1 MLFTIFL
8 QQQWKESTRSS
19 IWQRNLA
26 TNIFIGFFLL
36 LMMGYLLMLGIFI
49 DPILRKLYPDDDP
62 VTIFN
67 GIIIYYFGFDLLI
80 RYLMQALPTFTIESY
95 LHLPIRKRT
104 MVHFVIS
111 KSIFHPLNFLPL
123 LVFVPFAL
131 QTVASSYSHLSTIA
145 WILAVIFLIFNNNF
159 LATYLKRQ
167 LVSKPLITLLAG
179 LFLIALAVLDHFGF
193 ITLSAVSSYFF
204 SLLLRNPLL
213 TLLPVLLV
221 LTSYNLNFLL
231 LKSKLYPEEI
241 IKRKSYHVQD
251 IPRIKYLTSMG
262 LTGDLVMLDMKLWWR
277 HKRTRTIL
285 YMFPIFIL
293 YGFFFYPSP
302 EYQGLKAIPMLIF
315 VGIFMTGGMTMN
327 YLNYA
332 FGYESNHFDGIL
344 TSRVDMDLYIKAKL
358 SIGMLISTICF
369 IITIPYLFFNIEI
382 LLINFVTYL
391 FNLGFL
397 SYLLM
402 YMATYNK
409 KRMDLSK
416 GSSFNYQG
424 VGAANW
430 LVMLPAFLMPILIYV
445 PFWLLGNRY
454 AGFAAIGFIGIIGLL
469 TRKYWVKAIERNFY
483 RRKYIMASGFREG
496 G

>member
-8 QQQWKESTRSS
+8 QQQWKETTRSS
-19 IWQRNLA
+19 IWQRNVA

-49 DPILRKLYPDDDP
+49 DPILRQIFPDDDP
-62 VTIFN
+62 VVVFN
-67 GIIIYYFGFDLLI
+67 GIIMYYLGFDLLI
-80 RYLMQALPTFTIESY
+80 RYLMQSLPTFAVESY

-123 LVFVPFAL
+123 LVFLPFAMN
-131 QTVASSYSHLSTIA
+131 TIAPSYSSLSTFA
-145 WILAVIFLIFNNNF
+145 WILTVIFLIFNNNF

-179 LFLIALAVLDHFGF
+179 LILISIAVLDHFGF
-193 ITLSAVSSYFF
+193 IKLSAVSTYFF
-204 SLLLRNPLL
+204 SLLLRNPVLIF
-213 TLLPVLLV
+213 LPVLLV
-221 LTSYNLNFLL
+221 LSSYSLNYFL

-277 HKRTRTIL
+277 HKRTRSIL

-302 EYQGLKAIPMLIF
+302 EYQGAKAIPMLIF

-332 FGYESNHFDGIL
+332 FGYESNHFDGLL

-369 IITIPYLFFNIEI
+369 IITIPYLFFDPKI

-397 SYLLM
+397 SYLLL

-409 KRMDLSK
+409 KRMDLSE

-430 LVMLPAFLMPILIYV
+430 LVMLPAFLLPILIYI
-445 PFWLLGNRY
+445 PFWLLGYPY
-454 AGFAAIGFIGIIGLL
+454 AGFATIGLIGVIGLL
-469 TRKYWVKAIERNFY
+469 SRKYWVKVIEKNFY
-483 RRKYIMASGFREG
+483 KRKYIMADGFREG

>member
-26 TNIFIGFFLL
+26 TNIFIGFFLF
-36 LMMGYLLMLGIFI
+36 LMMGYLLMLGILI
-49 DPILRKLYPDDDP
+49 DPILRKIFPDDDP
-62 VTIFN
+62 VAIFN
-67 GIIIYYFGFDLLI
+67 GVIIYYLGFDLLI
-80 RYLMQALPTFTIESY
+80 RYLMQSLPTFAIESY

-104 MVHFVIS
+104 MVHFVIT
-111 KSIFHPLNFLPL
+111 KSVFHPLNFLPL
-123 LVFVPFAL
+123 LVFVPFAINSI
-131 QTVASSYSHLSTIA
+131 APAYNALSTLA
-145 WILAVIFLIFNNNF
+145 WILTVIFLIFNNNF

-179 LFLIALAVLDHFGF
+179 LILIFLAVLDHFS
-193 ITLSAVSSYFF
+193 IIKLSLISTYFF
-204 SLLLRNPLL
+204 YVLLQHPIL
-213 TLLPVLLV
+213 TSIPVLLI
-221 LTSYNLNFLL
+221 LSSYSLNYFL

-241 IKRKSYHVQD
+241 IKRKSYDVQD
-251 IPRIKYLTSMG
+251 IPRIKYLTSLG

-277 HKRTRTIL
+277 HKRTRSVL

-293 YGFFFYPSP
+293 YGFFFYPMP
-302 EYQGLKAIPMLIF
+302 EYKDSPMLIF
-315 VGIFMTGGMTMN
+315 VGIFMSGGMTMN

-344 TSRVDMDLYIKAKL
+344 TSRIDMDLYIRAKL
-358 SIGMLISTICF
+358 SIGMLITTVCF
-369 IITIPYLFFNIEI
+369 IITIPYLFFDINI

-391 FNLGFL
+391 FNMGFI
-397 SYLLM
+397 SYMLI

-409 KRMDLSK
+409 KRMDLNK
-416 GSSFNYQG
+416 GASFNYQG

-430 LVMLPAFLMPILIYV
+430 LVMIPAFFLPVLIFI
-445 PFWLLGNRY
+445 PFWALGYRY
-454 AGFAAIGFIGIIGLL
+454 AGFAVIGLIGLL
-469 TRKYWVKAIERNFY
+469 GLLSRKYWVKTIERNFY
-483 RRKYIMASGFREG
+483 RRKYIMAGGFREG

>member
-1 MLFTIFL
+1 MLFKIFL

-49 DPILRKLYPDDDP
+49 DPIIRKLFPDEDP
-62 VTIFN
+62 ISIFN
-67 GIIIYYFGFDLLI
+67 GIIIYYLGFDLLV
-80 RYLMQALPTFTIESY
+80 RYLMQSLPTFAIESY

-123 LVFVPFAL
+123 LVFVPFAINSI
-131 QTVASSYSHLSTIA
+131 ASAYNGISTLA
-145 WILAVIFLIFNNNF
+145 WILTVIFLIFNNNF

-179 LFLIALAVLDHFGF
+179 VILISLAVLDHFSIIKLSF
-193 ITLSAVSSYFF
+193 ISTYFFYLLLQNPVLALLTVLLFLSSY
-204 SLLLRNPLL
+204 S
-213 TLLPVLLV
+213 
-221 LTSYNLNFLL
+221 LNFFL

-241 IKRKSYHVQD
+241 IKRKSYQVQD

-302 EYQGLKAIPMLIF
+302 TYKESIGMLIF
-315 VGIFMTGGMTMN
+315 VGTFMTGGMTMN

-332 FGYESNHFDGIL
+332 FGYESNHFDGML
-344 TSRVDMDLYIKAKL
+344 TSRVDMDLYIKAKI

-369 IITIPYLFFNIEI
+369 IITIPYFLFDIEI

-391 FNLGFL
+391 FNLGFI
-397 SYLLM
+397 SYVLM

-416 GSSFNYQG
+416 SSSFNYQG
-424 VGAANW
+424 VGASNW
-430 LVMLPAFLMPILIYV
+430 LVLLPAFLLPILIYV

-469 TRKYWVKAIERNFY
+469 TRKYWVKTIERNFY
-483 RRKYIMASGFREG
+483 RRKYIMADGFREG

>member
-1 MLFTIFL
+1 
-8 QQQWKESTRSS
+8 
-19 IWQRNLA
+19 
-26 TNIFIGFFLL
+26 
-36 LMMGYLLMLGIFI
+36 
-49 DPILRKLYPDDDP
+49 
-62 VTIFN
+62 
-67 GIIIYYFGFDLLI
+67 
-80 RYLMQALPTFTIESY
+80 
-95 LHLPIRKRT
+95 
-104 MVHFVIS
+104 MVHFVIT

-123 LVFVPFAL
+123 LVFVPFAIRS
-131 QTVASSYSHLSTIA
+131 VATANSSISTAA
-145 WILAVIFLIFNNNF
+145 WILSVIFLIFNNNF

-179 LFLIALAVLDHFGF
+179 VVLISLAVLDHFG
-193 ITLSAVSSYFF
+193 IIKLSVVSSAFF
-204 SLLLRNPLL
+204 TVLLKNPVL
-213 TLLPVLLV
+213 TFLTVLLV
-221 LTSYNLNFLL
+221 LLSYSLNFFL
-231 LKSKLYPEEI
+231 LKGKLYPEEI

-251 IPRIKYLTSMG
+251 IPRIKYLTSLG

-293 YGFFFYPSP
+293 YGFFFYPNP
-302 EYQGLKAIPMLIF
+302 QYKEATTMFLF
-315 VGIFMTGGMTMN
+315 VGTFMTGGMTMN

-358 SIGMLISTICF
+358 SIGMLISTVCF
-369 IITIPYLFFNIEI
+369 ILTIPYLFFNVEI

-391 FNLGFL
+391 FNLGFI
-397 SYLLM
+397 SYVLI

-430 LVMLPAFLMPILIYV
+430 LVLLPAFLMPILIYL
-445 PFWLLGNRY
+445 PFGLLGYRY
-454 AGFAAIGFIGIIGLL
+454 AGFAVIGFIGIIGLL
-469 TRKYWVKAIERNFY
+469 TRKYWVKTIERNFY
-483 RRKYIMASGFREG
+483 RRKYIMADGFREG

>member
-1 MLFTIFL
+1 MLFKIFL
-8 QQQWKESTRSS
+8 EQQWKENTRSS

-36 LMMGYLLMLGIFI
+36 LMMGYLLMLGILI
-49 DPILRKLYPDDDP
+49 DPILRKIFPDDDP
-62 VTIFN
+62 IIIFN
-67 GIIIYYFGFDLLI
+67 GIIVYYLGFDVLV
-80 RYLMQALPTFTIESY
+80 RYLMQSLPTFAIESY

-111 KSIFHPLNFLPL
+111 KSVFHPLNFLPL
-123 LVFVPFAL
+123 LVFIPFAL
-131 QTVASSYSHLSTIA
+131 RSLAPAYSSLSTVAWVI
-145 WILAVIFLIFNNNF
+145 AVIFLIFNNNF

-179 LFLIALAVLDHFGF
+179 VVLIALAVIDHFGF
-193 ITLSAVSSYFF
+193 IKLTAVSSAFF
-204 SLLLRNPLL
+204 AALLKYPVL
-213 TLLPVLLV
+213 TALPVLLV
-221 LTSYNLNFLL
+221 LSSYSLNFFL

-251 IPRIKYLTSMG
+251 IPRIKYLTSLG

-277 HKRTRTIL
+277 HKRTRTML

-293 YGFFFYPSP
+293 YGFMFYPMP
-302 EYQGLKAIPMLIF
+302 QYHNEIGWLIF
-315 VGIFMTGGMTMN
+315 VGTFMTGGMTMN
-327 YLNYA
+327 YLNYV

-344 TSRVDMDLYIKAKL
+344 TSRVDMDMYIKAKL

-369 IITIPYLFFNIEI
+369 IITIPYLFFDLEI

-391 FNLGFL
+391 FNLGFI
-397 SYLLM
+397 SYVLI

-430 LVMLPAFLMPILIYV
+430 LVLLPAFVLPILIYA
-445 PFWLLGNRY
+445 PFGLMGYRY
-454 AGFAAIGFIGIIGLL
+454 AGLAAIGFIGIIGLL

-483 RRKYIMASGFREG
+483 KRKYIMADGFREG

>member
-1 MLFTIFL
+1 MIFTIFL

-49 DPILRKLYPDDDP
+49 EPILEKIFPDDDP

-67 GIIIYYFGFDLLI
+67 GIIIYYLGFDLLI
-80 RYLMQALPTFTIESY
+80 RYLMQSLPTFAIESY

-123 LVFVPFAL
+123 LVFVPFAIR
-131 QTVASSYSHLSTIA
+131 AIA
-145 WILAVIFLIFNNNF
+145 PAHNNTAAIIWLVAVICLIFNNNF

-167 LVSKPLITLLAG
+167 LVSKPLITLFAG
-179 LFLIALAVLDHFGF
+179 LILISLAVLDHFGF
-193 ITLSAVSSYFF
+193 IKLSAVSSGFF
-204 SLLLRNPLL
+204 SILLKNPIL
-213 TLLPVLLV
+213 TSLTVLLV
-221 LTSYNLNFLL
+221 LSSYSLNYFL

-241 IKRKSYHVQD
+241 IKRKSYDVQD
-251 IPRIKYLTSMG
+251 IPQIKYLTSLG
-262 LTGDLVMLDMKLWWR
+262 LTGDLVMLDIKLWWR

-302 EYQGLKAIPMLIF
+302 QYKEAVGMFIF
-315 VGIFMTGGMTMN
+315 VGTFMTGGMTMN

-332 FGYESNHFDGIL
+332 FGYESNHFDGLL
-344 TSRVDMDLYIKAKL
+344 TSKVDMDLYIKAKL

-369 IITIPYLFFNIEI
+369 VLTIPYLFFGFKI

-391 FNLGFL
+391 FNLGFI
-397 SYLLM
+397 SYVLM

-424 VGAANW
+424 VGASNW
-430 LVMLPAFLMPILIYV
+430 LVLLPAFLLPLIIYI
-445 PFWLLGNRY
+445 PFWLLGY
-454 AGFAAIGFIGIIGLL
+454 PYIGFSAIGLIGIIGLL
-469 TRKYWVKAIERNFY
+469 TRKFWVKTIEKNFY
-483 RRKYIMASGFREG
+483 KRKYIMADGFREG
-496 G
+496 S

>member
-36 LMMGYLLMLGIFI
+36 LMMGYLLMLGFFI
-49 DPILRKLYPDDDP
+49 DPILRKIFPDDDP
-62 VTIFN
+62 VAIFN
-67 GIIIYYFGFDLLI
+67 GIIIYYLGFDLLI
-80 RYLMQALPTFTIESY
+80 RYLMQSLPTFAIESY

-111 KSIFHPLNFLPL
+111 KSIFHALNFLPL
-123 LVFVPFAL
+123 LVFIPFAL
-131 QTVASSYSHLSTIA
+131 RSISSAYSSLSTVAWLIA
-145 WILAVIFLIFNNNF
+145 VVFLILNNNF

-179 LFLIALAVLDHFGF
+179 IILISLAVLDHFGF
-193 ITLSAVSSYFF
+193 IKLSALSSVFF
-204 SLLLRNPLL
+204 AILLKNPIL
-213 TLLPVLLV
+213 TFLPVLLV
-221 LTSYNLNFLL
+221 LSSYSLNFFL

-277 HKRTRTIL
+277 HKRTRTML
-285 YMFPIFIL
+285 YMFPVFIL
-293 YGFFFYPSP
+293 YGFMFYPMP
-302 EYQGLKAIPMLIF
+302 QYLNDFGWLIF
-315 VGIFMTGGMTMN
+315 VGTFMTGGMTMN

-332 FGYESNHFDGIL
+332 FGYESNHFDGML
-344 TSRVDMDLYIKAKL
+344 TSRVDMDLYIRAKL
-358 SIGMLISTICF
+358 AIGMLISTFCF
-369 IITIPYLFFNIEI
+369 IITIPYVFFDIKI
-382 LLINFVTYL
+382 LLINFVTFL
-391 FNLGFL
+391 FNLGVL
-397 SYLLM
+397 SVLLL

-409 KRMDLSK
+409 KRMDLAKS
-416 GSSFNYQG
+416 SSFNYQG
-424 VGAANW
+424 VGAMNW
-430 LVMLPAFLMPILIYV
+430 LVLLPAFLLPILIYL
-445 PFWLLGNRY
+445 PFKIMGYHY
-454 AGFAAIGFIGIIGLL
+454 AGFAAIGLIGILGLL
-469 TRKYWVKAIERNFY
+469 TRKYWVKVIERNFY
-483 RRKYIMASGFREG
+483 RRKYIMADGFREG

>member
-8 QQQWKESTRSS
+8 QQQWKETTRSS

-36 LMMGYLLMLGIFI
+36 LMMGYLLMLGILI
-49 DPILRKLYPDDDP
+49 DPILRQIFPDDEP

-67 GIIIYYFGFDLLI
+67 GIIIYYLGFDLLI
-80 RYLMQALPTFTIESY
+80 RYMMQSLPTFAVESY

-111 KSIFHPLNFLPL
+111 KSIFHALNFLPL

-131 QTVASSYSHLSTIA
+131 RSVAASYSSLATIA
-145 WILAVIFLIFNNNF
+145 WLLAVVLLIFNNNF

-179 LFLIALAVLDHFGF
+179 VILISLAVLDHFGF
-193 ITLSAVSSYFF
+193 IKLTIVSSAFF
-204 SLLLRNPLL
+204 SALLKYPFL
-213 TLLPVLLV
+213 TFLTVLLV
-221 LTSYNLNFLL
+221 LSSYSLNFFL

-241 IKRKSYHVQD
+241 IKRKSYHIQD

-262 LTGDLVMLDMKLWWR
+262 LTGDLIMLDMKLWWR
-277 HKRTRTIL
+277 HKRTRTML
-285 YMFPIFIL
+285 YMFPLFIF
-293 YGFFFYPSP
+293 YGFFFYPNPQYKESI
-302 EYQGLKAIPMLIF
+302 GMLIF
-315 VGIFMTGGMTMN
+315 VGTFMTGGMTMN

-332 FGYESNHFDGIL
+332 FGYESNHFDGLL

-369 IITIPYLFFNIEI
+369 IITIPYFLFDIDI
-382 LLINFVTYL
+382 LIINFVTYL
-391 FNLGFL
+391 FNLGFISFTIL
-397 SYLLM
+397 
-402 YMATYNK
+402 YMSTYNK

-416 GSSFNYQG
+416 SGSFNYQG
-424 VGAANW
+424 VGASNW
-430 LVMLPAFLMPILIYV
+430 LILLPAFVMPILIYL
-445 PFWLLGNRY
+445 PFWAFDY
-454 AGFAAIGFIGIIGLL
+454 PYTGFATIGLIGILGLL

-483 RRKYIMASGFREG
+483 RRKYIMADGFREG
-496 G
+496 S

>member
-1 MLFTIFL
+1 MLFKIFL
-8 QQQWKESTRSS
+8 EQQWKENTRSS

-36 LMMGYLLMLGIFI
+36 LMMSYLLMLGILI
-49 DPILRKLYPDDDP
+49 DPILRKIFPDDDP
-62 VTIFN
+62 VVIFN
-67 GIIIYYFGFDLLI
+67 GIIVYYLGFDLLV
-80 RYLMQALPTFTIESY
+80 RYLMQSLPTFAIESY

-111 KSIFHPLNFLPL
+111 KSVFHPLNFLPL
-123 LVFVPFAL
+123 LVFIPFAIL
-131 QTVASSYSHLSTIA
+131 SVSPAYSSLSTLA
-145 WILAVIFLIFNNNF
+145 WLVTIILLIFNNNF

-167 LVSKPLITLLAG
+167 LVSKPLITMLAG
-179 LFLIALAVLDHFGF
+179 VVLIALAVLDHFGF
-193 ITLSAVSSYFF
+193 IKLTTVSSAFF
-204 SLLLRNPLL
+204 SLLLNNPII
-213 TLLPVLLV
+213 TVIPVLLV
-221 LTSYNLNFLL
+221 LFSYSLNFFL

-251 IPRIKYLTSMG
+251 IPRIKYLTSLG

-285 YMFPIFIL
+285 YMFPLFIL

-302 EYQGLKAIPMLIF
+302 QYKEAFGMFIF
-315 VGIFMTGGMTMN
+315 VGTFMTGGMTMN

-332 FGYESNHFDGIL
+332 FGYESNHFDGML
-344 TSRVDMDLYIKAKL
+344 TSRVDMGHYIKAKL
-358 SIGMLISTICF
+358 TIGMLISTICF
-369 IITIPYLFFNIEI
+369 IITIPYLFFDIKI
-382 LLINFVTYL
+382 LLINFVTFL
-391 FNLGFL
+391 FNLGFI
-397 SYLLM
+397 SYVLL

-430 LVMLPAFLMPILIYV
+430 LVLLPAFLLPILIYV
-445 PFWLLGNRY
+445 PFWLLGYRY
-454 AGFAAIGFIGIIGLL
+454 AGFAAIGLIGILGLL
-469 TRKYWVKAIERNFY
+469 SRKYWVKAIERNFY
-483 RRKYIMASGFREG
+483 KRKYIMADGFREG

>member
-49 DPILRKLYPDDDP
+49 DPIIRKLFPDDDP
-62 VTIFN
+62 VAIFN
-67 GIIIYYFGFDLLI
+67 GIIIYYLGFDLLI
-80 RYLMQALPTFTIESY
+80 RYLMQSLPTFAIESY

-111 KSIFHPLNFLPL
+111 KSIFHVLNFLPL
-123 LVFVPFAL
+123 LVFLPFAINSI
-131 QTVASSYSHLSTIA
+131 APAYNGLSTLA
-145 WILAVIFLIFNNNF
+145 WTLTVILLIFNNNF

-179 LFLIALAVLDHFGF
+179 IILISLAVLDHFGF
-193 ITLSAVSSYFF
+193 IKLSMVSSTLL

-213 TLLPVLLV
+213 TLLPILLV
-221 LTSYNLNFLL
+221 LSSYSLNYFL
-231 LKSKLYPEEI
+231 LKSNLYPEEI

-277 HKRTRTIL
+277 HKRTKSIL
-285 YMFPIFIL
+285 YMFPLFIL
-293 YGFFFYPSP
+293 YGFFFYPMP
-302 EYQGLKAIPMLIF
+302 EYKDSPMLIF
-315 VGIFMTGGMTMN
+315 VGIFMSGGMTMN

-332 FGYESNHFDGIL
+332 FGYESAHFDGIL
-344 TSRVDMDLYIKAKL
+344 TSRIDMDRYIRAKL
-358 SIGMLISTICF
+358 SIGMLLTTFCF
-369 IITIPYLFFNIEI
+369 IITIPYLFFDINI

-391 FNLGFL
+391 FNMGFISFML
-397 SYLLM
+397 I

-409 KRMDLSK
+409 KRMDLNRSA
-416 GSSFNYQG
+416 SFNYQG

-430 LVMLPAFLMPILIYV
+430 LVMIPAFFLPVLIFI
-445 PFWLLGNRY
+445 PFWALGYRY
-454 AGFAAIGFIGIIGLL
+454 AGLAVIGLIGILGLL
-469 TRKYWVKAIERNFY
+469 TRKFWVKAIERNFY
-483 RRKYIMASGFREG
+483 SRKYIMADGFREG

>member
-8 QQQWKESTRSS
+8 QQQWKENTRSS

-49 DPILRKLYPDDDP
+49 NPILRKIFPDDDP
-62 VTIFN
+62 VAIFN
-67 GIIIYYFGFDLLI
+67 GIIIYYLGFDLLI
-80 RYLMQALPTFTIESY
+80 RYLMQSLPTFAIESY

-111 KSIFHPLNFLPL
+111 KSIFHPLNYLPL
-123 LVFVPFAL
+123 LVFLPFAFL
-131 QTVASSYSHLSTIA
+131 SVAPAYSSLSTIA
-145 WILAVIFLIFNNNF
+145 WVIAVFFLIFNNNF

-179 LFLIALAVLDHFGF
+179 VILISLAVLDHFG
-193 ITLSAVSSYFF
+193 IIKLSIISTYFF
-204 SLLLRNPLL
+204 SMLLKNPVL
-213 TLLPVLLV
+213 TAIPVLLV
-221 LTSYNLNFLL
+221 LSSYSLNFFL

-251 IPRIKYLTSMG
+251 IPRIKYLTSLG
-262 LTGDLVMLDMKLWWR
+262 LTGDLVTLDMKLWWR

-285 YMFPIFIL
+285 YLFPIFIL
-293 YGFFFYPSP
+293 YGLFFYPSP
-302 EYQGLKAIPMLIF
+302 QYKDAFAMFIF
-315 VGIFMTGGMTMN
+315 VGTFMTGGMTMN

-332 FGYESNHFDGIL
+332 FGYESNHFDGLL

-358 SIGMLISTICF
+358 SIGMLISTVCF
-369 IITIPYLFFNIEI
+369 ILTIPYLFFGVEI

-391 FNLGFL
+391 FNLGFI
-397 SYLLM
+397 SYVLI

-424 VGAANW
+424 VGATNW
-430 LVMLPAFLMPILIYV
+430 LVLLPSFVMPILVYL
-445 PFWLLGNRY
+445 PFWAMGYRY
-454 AGFAAIGFIGIIGLL
+454 AGFATIGLIGIFGLL
-469 TRKYWVKAIERNFY
+469 TRKFWVKAIERNFY
-483 RRKYIMASGFREG
+483 RRKYIMADGFREG